1 MFVLSGGMTG
11 CDDKENLSSVKDVT
25 TRLAWDSLKDH
36 KELAFDNMNNKN
48 MRFHFVERKEM
59 M

>member
-1 MFVLSGGMTG
+1 MTG

-48 MRFHFVERKEM
+48 MRFHFVERKELM
-59 M
+59 